1 MLESALRSTVKTVSY
16 RVLGS
21 SVTFL
26 LAYIYTGH
34 VAISASISATEFL
47 LKPMM
52 YWLHER
58 GWNRIRWG
66 RG

>member
-21 SVTFL
+21 SITFL

-34 VAISASISATEFL
+34 VAISASISITEFL

-52 YWLHER
+52 Y
-58 GWNRIRWG
+58 
-66 RG
+66 